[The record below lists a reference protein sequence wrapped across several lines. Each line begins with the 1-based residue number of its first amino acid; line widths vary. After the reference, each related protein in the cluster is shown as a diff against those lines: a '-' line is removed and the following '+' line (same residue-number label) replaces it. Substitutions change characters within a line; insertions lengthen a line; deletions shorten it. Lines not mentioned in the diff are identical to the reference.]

1 MGWVM
6 NERGLFTRAEWEA
19 MTDAEREQWR
29 ELRRL
34 AVEHAQ
40 REHTARQ
47 SLNDALTVERFGTHE
62 HG

>member
-1 MGWVM
+1 MS
-6 NERGLFTRAEWEA
+6 EQPAPLFTFEEWCA

-34 AVEHAQ
+34 AVEDAQ
-40 REHTARQ
+40 REHHARQ
-47 SLNDALTVERFGTHE
+47 QLLDALTVERFSHD